1 MAATKSARSALA
13 TVLLALA
20 AAALSGCAALDEMSV
35 AQTQR
40 LDEGEFYADLGDG
53 VRRQVDPVVLVP
65 VTLDPELATSLG
77 YGQRAG
83 EFAPI
88 VAAMN
93 AALQGMPCCRYVAA
107 PALPAGAPWVYFGS
121 AAGEFA
127 PAEAQQQVLPHD
139 RFPPMV
145 MHVRQPS
152 AAWSRAMADLLA
164 REGAEHAVVLT
175 LAVAQYPKGREGVFG
190 KKVVLG
196 TGYEETVEF
205 LTAEDKLLEVL
216 ALTGVLVEA
225 QGRVARAGA
234 EGILARDTPFAAQVF
249 DVSKVLDDRT
259 LERVLTAERRGDL
272 PGSPFKW
279 EVALGN
285 LVAQLRLERA
295 AVRVP

>member
-1 MAATKSARSALA
+1 MAATKLA
-13 TVLLALA
+13 NGAWAAVVLA
-20 AAALSGCAALDEMSV
+20 AALLSGCAALDEMSV

-40 LDEGEFYADLGDG
+40 LDEGEFYTDPGDG
-53 VRRQVDPVVLVP
+53 VRQRVDPTVLIP

-93 AALQGMPCCRYVAA
+93 QALEGMACCRYVAS
-107 PALPAGAPWVYFGS
+107 PTLPSGAPWVYVGS

-127 PAEAQQQVLPHD
+127 PAEAGEQVLPHD
-139 RFPPMV
+139 QFAPMV
-145 MHVRQPS
+145 LHVRKPS
-152 AAWSRAMADLLA
+152 AAWSQAMAALLA
-164 REGAEHAVVLT
+164 REGAPYAVVAT
-175 LAVAQYPKGREGVFG
+175 LAVSQYPKGREGVFG

-196 TGYEETVEF
+196 TGYEERIEF

-216 ALTGVLVEA
+216 QLAGVLVDA
-225 QGRVARAGA
+225 QGRVVRAGA

-259 LERVLTAERRGDL
+259 LERVLTKERRKDL
-272 PGSPFKW
+272 PGEPPKW

-285 LVAQLRLERA
+285 LVVQLRGDRA
-295 AVRVP
+295 ALRVP

>member
-1 MAATKSARSALA
+1 MAEKKSVNGARAVVVLALA
-13 TVLLALA
+13 TLA
-20 AAALSGCAALDEMSV
+20 GCAALDEMSV

-40 LDEGEFYADLGDG
+40 LDAGEFYADLGEG
-53 VRRQVDPVVLVP
+53 VRRPVDPALLVP
-65 VTLDPELATSLG
+65 VTLDPELTTSLG
-77 YGQRAG
+77 YGQRAA

-88 VAAMN
+88 VSALN
-93 AALQGMPCCRYVAA
+93 AALQGMACCRLVAA
-107 PALPAGAPWVYFGS
+107 PALPAGAPWVYVGS

-127 PAEAQQQVLPHD
+127 PAEAQQQVFPHD

-164 REGAEHAVVLT
+164 REGARHAVVVT
-175 LAVAQYPKGREGVFG
+175 LAVTQFPKGREGVFG

-196 TGYEETVEF
+196 SGYEAQVEF
-205 LTAEDKLLEVL
+205 LTAEDKPLEVL
-216 ALTGVLVEA
+216 ALTGVLVDA
-225 QGRVARAGA
+225 QGRVVRAGA

-259 LERVLTAERRGDL
+259 LERVLTTERRGDL
-272 PGSPFKW
+272 PGDPFKW

-285 LVAQLRLERA
+285 LVAQLRLDRA
-295 AVRVP
+295 AVRTP